1 MNTDILVEK
10 KKKSYLDA
18 NYKFFAIKDT
28 TTPAIDY
35 HYHDFDKIIFFI
47 SGKVNYHI
55 EGKIYKLKPWDILL
69 IKHNTIHSLS
79 INPSTPY
86 QRFIL
91 WLKPDFF
98 SQHNIMPL
106 YNCFDIS
113 IKNNFNLIR
122 FSNDELP
129 VIKSIIQQ
137 LSAQQENIFAQ
148 EILQTALIT
157 QILVHLNRSCLT
169 PIESTTDVE
178 YDQVICDILSYLN
191 NNISEDLNVDKIST
205 IFYLSKAHLMRKF
218 KKHTGYSIH
227 NYILQKRLYKASQ
240 LIKDGDNITT
250 AALNCGFNDYSSFS
264 RAFKKM
270 HHLSPKE
277 FQQKNR

>member
-1 MNTDILVEK
+1 MNTDLFIDTP
-10 KKKSYLDA
+10 KKSYLDD

-28 TTPAIDY
+28 VTPKIDY

-69 IKHNTIHSLS
+69 IKHNTIHSLN
-79 INPSTPY
+79 INSTIPY

-91 WLKPDFF
+91 WLKPTFF
-98 SQHNIMPL
+98 TQHNITPL
-106 YNCFDIS
+106 YDCFDIS

-129 VIKSIIQQ
+129 LIKSIIQQ
-137 LSAQQENIFAQ
+137 LSDNNVNLFAN
-148 EILQTALIT
+148 EILQLSLIT
-157 QILVHLNRSCLT
+157 QILVHINRSCLK
-169 PIESTTDVE
+169 PIETAPDVE

-191 NNISEDLNVDKIST
+191 TNLNEDLNVDKIAAQ
-205 IFYLSKAHLMRKF
+205 FYTSKAHLMRKF

-227 NYILQKRLYKASQ
+227 NYILHKRLHKASQ

-250 AALNCGFNDYSSFS
+250 AALNSGFNDYSTFS
-264 RAFKKM
+264 RSFKKLYQ
-270 HHLSPKE
+270 LSPKE
-277 FQQKNR
+277 FQQKNS